1 MNSKINKMK
10 TYNKSQ
16 VNTIARMVVL
26 AKPTS
31 AEEFQEA
38 FENAIATVDEATEN
52 FTDSIYPVR

>member
-1 MNSKINKMK
+1 MK

-26 AKPTS
+26 AKPTN

-52 FTDSIYPVR
+52 FTDFIYPVR